1 MFTNLY
7 NASAKAYV
15 TAIDLRKQLERGD
28 ADSSGSTLR
37 TAGVVVLVLAVVAA
51 IGAAV
56 AIAAGQVVAI
66 IGTNQTAPTIP

>member
-1 MFTNLY
+1 MFTKLY
-7 NASAKAYV
+7 NTSAKAYV
-15 TAIDLRKQLERGD
+15 AVADLRKQLERGD

-56 AIAAGQVVAI
+56 AIAAGQVVDI
-66 IGTNQTAPTIP
+66 IGTNQVAPTIP